1 MAAVGGCQRS
11 VIRKVGI
18 KDLPVLGPVDVELR
32 APWLPSLEPPM
43 EEGCQYFLD
52 SRLRR
57 LLWSHWLGVLPGSRP
72 RTWVADARAHRADF
86 AALLHNASRRTDDET
101 LHVHE
106 LIDLDLQRCPLDGR
120 LEPHALAA
128 VRNVLLAYV
137 EQNQAKTPYQ
147 QGFHE
152 LAAALL
158 LVCLDGSW
166 PLELKECSGD
176 DAVYAELGSHAEVE
190 ADALALLDA
199 LLHRCGLADM
209 YACGKRKALALR
221 CTHIVSEL
229 AIVEPTLHHVVHSWG
244 LEPHVF
250 LLQWMRLLFL
260 REFAFPQVLGVW
272 DVLFADAH
280 TSPSQHAGVSS
291 SPLEERKELP
301 LADFVA
307 VAMLMHSQADS
318 PGRLLHF
325 GEHAVDILQLLVLA
339 YLLRQSAADRKN
351 TSSRARPTR
360 QISSAFPRP
369 PQPCVTVGG
378 GASSAPRSVTC
389 QAHSRPSPQR
399 PAQVATGRD
408 DEMQRGAATW
418 QGESAEEATFRKAA
432 VKDST
437 VAAGSG
443 SPKRVAVDDAFRW
456 ISSRWDDAVHSLR
469 PNVDVVAEHINA
481 GHAAASSPVQKKRW
495 KQSHRVPDGSLS
507 SYLSRD
513 GFEALPLPVCS
524 VECASRSNEPS
535 VITESQVVDE
545 HEDGS
550 DVFGRQDYGE
560 RNTRETHACKCR
572 DNSTHAAS
580 GGIVASDTQG
590 WSSRSSAHS
599 EVMYCRT
606 RDATPH
612 ASLPEACAEVQP
624 DDFSRRLAWTIGNLE
639 RGVMTEAVLQELRL
653 IRAMCVASS

>member
-1 MAAVGGCQRS
+1 MAAVGGCRRS
-11 VIRKVGI
+11 EIRKVGI
-18 KDLPVLGPVDVELR
+18 RDLPVLGPVDVELR
-32 APWLPSLEPPM
+32 APWLPSLEPPV

-57 LLWSHWLGVLPGSRP
+57 LLWSHWLGVLPGSCP
-72 RTWVADARAHRADF
+72 RAWVADARAHRADF
-86 AALLHNASRRTDDET
+86 AVLLHNASRRTDVET
-101 LHVHE
+101 QQVHE
-106 LIDLDLQRCPLDGR
+106 LIDLDLQRCSLDGR
-120 LEPHALAA
+120 LEPHSLAA

-166 PLELKECSGD
+166 PLEIKECSGD
-176 DAVYAELGSHAEVE
+176 DAVYAELGSHAEVT

-229 AIVEPTLHHVVHSWG
+229 AIVEPTLHHVVQSWG

-272 DVLFADAH
+272 DVIFADAH
-280 TSPSQHAGVSS
+280 TSRSQHAGVSNS
-291 SPLEERKELP
+291 LLEERKELP

-307 VAMLMHSQADS
+307 VAMLMHSQSDS

-339 YLLRQSAADRKN
+339 YLLRQSAQDRKN
-351 TSSRARPTR
+351 TLSRARPTR

-378 GASSAPRSVTC
+378 GASSAPRSATC
-389 QAHSRPSPQR
+389 QAHSRPSQQR
-399 PAQVATGRD
+399 PSQVSTGRD
-408 DEMQRGAATW
+408 DEMQRGAATL
-418 QGESAEEATFRKAA
+418 QSAAEATFRKAA

-437 VAAGSG
+437 VAAGST
-443 SPKRVAVDDAFRW
+443 SPKGVAVDDALRW
-456 ISSRWDDAVHSLR
+456 ISSRWDDAVHSLG
-469 PNVDVVAEHINA
+469 PNVGVVAEHINA
-481 GHAAASSPVQKKRW
+481 GHAAASSLAQKKRS

-524 VECASRSNEPS
+524 VEYASRS
-535 VITESQVVDE
+535 TESQVVDE

-550 DVFGRQDYGE
+550 DVFRRKDYGE

-580 GGIVASDTQG
+580 GGIVASDTLG
-590 WSSRSSAHS
+590 WSSRISAHS

-606 RDATPH
+606 RDATPL
-612 ASLPEACAEVQP
+612 ASLPEAHTEVQP
-624 DDFSRRLAWTIGNLE
+624 DDFSRRLAWTIGHLE

-653 IRAMCVASS
+653 MRAMCAASS